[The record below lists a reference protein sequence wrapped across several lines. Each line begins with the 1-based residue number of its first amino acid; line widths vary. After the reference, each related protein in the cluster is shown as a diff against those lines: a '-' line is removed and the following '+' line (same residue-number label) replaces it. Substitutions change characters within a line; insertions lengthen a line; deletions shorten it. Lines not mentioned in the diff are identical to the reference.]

1 MEAAPIAAGSRR
13 YQQVSD
19 LLGLYGIAPPT
30 SIKCVDS
37 SHGETDIRRNYLIDR
52 KYVLRVNSAPVMTEA
67 RLAELNTLIGRY
79 RAFGLEA
86 PLFLKAADGR
96 FLTALDGNTCAFL
109 EYLEQYPQTVTGLLW
124 QIAGAAL
131 SE

>member
-1 MEAAPIAAGSRR
+1 M
-13 YQQVSD
+13 
-19 LLGLYGIAPPT
+19 
-30 SIKCVDS
+30 DS